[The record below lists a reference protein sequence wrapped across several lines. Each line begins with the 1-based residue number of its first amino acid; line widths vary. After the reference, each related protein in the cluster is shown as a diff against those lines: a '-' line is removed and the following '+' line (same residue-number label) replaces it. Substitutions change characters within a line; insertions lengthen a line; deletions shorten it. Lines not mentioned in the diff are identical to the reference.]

1 MRPACILPTA
11 PFDPDHNYSSSLE
24 GEAVHRAMA
33 DADAVVIR
41 HHLQKLLSSEQMEKS
56 EASQKLLRYLAERA
70 LRGDTPKETEIA
82 IDVFGRNATFNSAE
96 DSLVRVGVRALRRR
110 LHDYYAEAGQHDE
123 MQFVIAKGGYRL
135 TCVPREAAPAH
146 DEAAPAPAAE
156 SSADLASPA
165 PAAETEVTTSAGQSP
180 RSRWIGHKWARTWV
194 LGATAL
200 LLVSVSI
207 NAYLWLNRPKL
218 TVDPMTAELA
228 RTPLWSGIVDSD
240 RPLMLVLG
248 DGFMYTNV
256 DPLTGRVQLIRD
268 RGINSSEEL
277 RVFLAANPSIAQGRG
292 QRYTSMLQKSTAIGM
307 ASVLRLVSHP
317 GREIEVR
324 ARDDLQVDDL
334 QKYDIIYIGAL
345 SRLGPLAGHYE
356 LQSRYR
362 YDPQSAGI
370 RDIVTGKSFVPEGE
384 LTGKHTEYAL
394 AARFIGPGGHRIVIL
409 TPGGRNSG
417 MLLTVR
423 TFTSARELA
432 DVGRRLLASHAPL
445 PDSFEALL
453 SVTSFGQTDVAAEV
467 LDVHALPN
475 AVNGAAATPD
485 DSPEK

>member
-1 MRPACILPTA
+1 MWR
-11 PFDPDHNYSSSLE
+11 
-24 GEAVHRAMA
+24 
-33 DADAVVIR
+33 
-41 HHLQKLLSSEQMEKS
+41 
-56 EASQKLLRYLAERA
+56 
-70 LRGDTPKETEIA
+70 
-82 IDVFGRNATFNSAE
+82 
-96 DSLVRVGVRALRRR
+96 
-110 LHDYYAEAGQHDE
+110 
-123 MQFVIAKGGYRL
+123 
-135 TCVPREAAPAH
+135 
-146 DEAAPAPAAE
+146 
-156 SSADLASPA
+156 
-165 PAAETEVTTSAGQSP
+165 
-180 RSRWIGHKWARTWV
+180 
-194 LGATAL
+194 LGAAAL
-200 LLVSVSI
+200 LIISVSV
-207 NAYLWLNRPKL
+207 NVYLGLNRTNP
-218 TVDPMTAELA
+218 TIDPTTAELA

-268 RGINSSEEL
+268 RAINTSEEL

-292 QRYTSMLQKSTAIGM
+292 QRYTSMIQKSTAIGM

-334 QKYDIIYIGAL
+334 QKYDIIYIGPL

-362 YDPQSAGI
+362 YEQQTAGI
-370 RDIVTGKSFVPEGE
+370 RDIVTGKSFVPDGE

-394 AARFIGPGGHRIVIL
+394 AARFIGPGGNRILIL

-423 TFTSARELA
+423 TFTSSKELE
-432 DVGRRLLASHAPL
+432 DLRKRLLAFDDRL

-475 AVNGAAATPD
+475 ATKGTAETRKNPSGG
-485 DSPEK
+485 

>member
-1 MRPACILPTA
+1 
-11 PFDPDHNYSSSLE
+11 
-24 GEAVHRAMA
+24 MA
-33 DADAVVIR
+33 DADSVVIR
-41 HHLQKLLSSEQMEKS
+41 RHLQKLLSSGQMEKS

-70 LRGDTPKETEIA
+70 VRGETPKETEIA
-82 IDVFGRNATFNSAE
+82 IDVFGRDASFNSAE
-96 DSLVRVGVRALRRR
+96 ESLVRVGVRALRRR
-110 LHDYYAEAGQHDE
+110 LHDYYADGGQHDE
-123 MQFVIAKGGYRL
+123 MQFVIPKGGYRL
-135 TCVPREAAPAH
+135 ICVPREAAPAH

-156 SSADLASPA
+156 SSAALTSPA
-165 PAAETEVTTSAGQSP
+165 STAEPAVGQPEVTAV
-180 RSRWIGHKWARTWV
+180 RSKWPERKWV
-194 LGATAL
+194 RLWGLGATAL

-207 NAYLWLNRPKL
+207 NAYLWLNRTKL
-218 TVDPMTAELA
+218 TVDPTTAELA
-228 RTPLWSGIVDSD
+228 RTPFWSGIVDSD

-268 RGINSSEEL
+268 RAINSSEEL

-317 GREIEVR
+317 GRQIEVR

-334 QKYDIIYIGAL
+334 QKYDIIYIGPL

-362 YDPQSAGI
+362 YEPQTAGI
-370 RDIVTGKSFVPEGE
+370 RDIVTGRAFVPDGE

-394 AARFIGPGGHRIVIL
+394 AARFIGPSGNRIMIL

-423 TFTSARELA
+423 TFTSAKELQ
-432 DVGRRLLASHAPL
+432 DVARRLLASHDRL
-445 PDSFEALL
+445 PESFEALL
-453 SVTSFGQTDVAAEV
+453 SLTSFGQTDVAAQV
-467 LDVHALPN
+467 LEVHALPN
-475 AVNGAAATPD
+475 AP
-485 DSPEK
+485 PP